1 MAISV
6 TLYKNP
12 KKVNSTKLPVAGTGT
27 LGTTCQLK
35 DVTGLFTPSLIFSV
49 DLFTDG
55 QGNIKNPME
64 YNYAYIQDFG
74 RYYFVR
80 SWSWI
85 LGRWEAALEIDVL
98 ASFRSAIGNTSAYV
112 LRSAAAWDP
121 DVIDTKYPV
130 KAADAK
136 NPYQTKTY
144 SSYGNSPWNTNIYDA
159 NVQEGCFVISVVNND
174 SGAIG
179 GVSHYALA
187 ARVMAE
193 LMNKLYSSPS
203 WMNITDGNIS
213 QDLQKMLIN
222 PMQYIT
228 SAAWLP
234 CGYDTSG
241 AVGISTIP
249 YGWWSV
255 SLSSG
260 VAYRIDVGHVQHEFT
275 MSFAVQAHPQRDAK
289 TRWLQLSPFTAAAL
303 YFPPFGMLA
312 LDTSK
317 FYGADTIDCN
327 VKIDLITGRGV
338 LNISS
343 HSGSGAS
350 RVDGGV
356 FFSTTAQ
363 VGVPVSIA
371 QMSVDMNKLSSA
383 TTWIGAAGITLATG
397 GLQDSMGRL
406 AGAAIKTD
414 IPTLGALG
422 GIAGMSGL
430 PQPATPARVRTHGTE
445 RLGYGHTYG
454 TGLGGLVKGIYED
467 VASDV
472 NSLINGVSGTVN
484 TVAAKGEEA
493 VAAVKTAAEDIKSA
507 IPALLETVKTTAADI
522 GSAALAISGTC
533 QSTGSTGGFAALTE
547 TCYIQWFFQRIVDQD
562 PDHYG
567 YPLCA
572 VRKINTLSGFVLCA
586 NEGDLEVAATPAE
599 RQSIAALM
607 EAGFYYE

>member
-6 TLYKNP
+6 NLYKNP
-12 KKVNSTKLPVAGTGT
+12 KKVNSTKLPIAGAGTI
-27 LGTTCQLK
+27 GTTCQLK
-35 DVTGLFTPSLIFSV
+35 DVTNLYTPGLIFSV

-55 QGNIKNPME
+55 HGNIKNPME
-64 YNYAYIQDFG
+64 YNYAYIADFS
-74 RYYFVR
+74 RYYFIR

-85 LGRWEAALEIDVL
+85 LGRWEASLEIDVL
-98 ASFRSAIGNTSAYV
+98 ASFRSSIGNTSAYV
-112 LRSAAAWDP
+112 LRSASAWDP
-121 DVIDTKYPV
+121 DVVDTKYPV
-130 KAADAK
+130 KASDSK
-136 NPYQTKTY
+136 NPYQVK
-144 SSYGNSPWNTNIYDA
+144 SYISDGTNSPWNTNIYNA
-159 NVQEGCFVISVVNND
+159 NIQEGCFVISVVNND

-179 GVSHYALA
+179 GVSHYALS
-187 ARVMAE
+187 ARMMAE
-193 LMNKLYSSPS
+193 LLNKLYSSPS

-260 VAYRIDVGHVQHEFT
+260 VAYRIDVGHIQQEFN
-275 MSFAVQAHPQRDAK
+275 MSFAVAQHPQRDAK
-289 TRWLQLSPFTAAAL
+289 KRWLQLSPFTAAAL
-303 YFPPFGMLA
+303 YFPPFGMLS

-317 FYGADTIDCN
+317 IYGAEYVDCN
-327 VKIDLITGRGV
+327 IKVDLITGRGV

-343 HSGSGAS
+343 HSGSGSS

-356 FFSTTAQ
+356 FYSTTAQ

-371 QMSVDMNKLSSA
+371 QMSVDWGRLSS
-383 TTWIGAAGITLATG
+383 TSTYVGAAGIALATG
-397 GLQDSMGRL
+397 GLQDSL
-406 AGAAIKTD
+406 K
-414 IPTLGALG
+414 TLGGQLSQFGRNALNTVTG
-422 GIAGMSGL
+422 GAYQGQVPSTIRAGLARAQNMIAAKSAGGASQAFVEGLERATEYARSQQESSSGSLLDTIKGIAS
-430 PQPATPARVRTHGTE
+430 
-445 RLGYGHTYG
+445 
-454 TGLGGLVKGIYED
+454 
-467 VASDV
+467 
-472 NSLINGVSGTVN
+472 
-484 TVAAKGEEA
+484 
-493 VAAVKTAAEDIKSA
+493 
-507 IPALLETVKTTAADI
+507 DI
-522 GSAALAISGTC
+522 GSAVLAISGTC
-533 QSTGSTGGFAALTE
+533 QSTGTTGGFAALTE

-567 YPLCA
+567 YPLCS

-586 NEGDLEVAATPAE
+586 NEGDLKVAATPAE
-599 RQSIAALM
+599 RQAIASLM

>member
-12 KKVNSTKLPVAGTGT
+12 KKVNSTKLPGAGTGT
-27 LGTTCQLK
+27 IGTTCQLK

-136 NPYQTKTY
+136 NPYQVKTY
-144 SSYGNSPWNTNIYDA
+144 ITDGILSPWNTNIYNA
-159 NVQEGCFVISVVNND
+159 NIQEGCFVISVVNND

-179 GVSHYALA
+179 GVSHYALS

-260 VAYRIDVGHVQHEFT
+260 AAYRIDVGHVQQEFN

-289 TRWLQLSPFTAAAL
+289 KRWLQLSPFTAAAL

-327 VKIDLITGRGV
+327 VKVDLITGRGV

-371 QMSVDMNKLSSA
+371 QMSVDWGRISS
-383 TTWIGAAGITLATG
+383 TSTYIGAAGIALATG
-397 GLQDSMGRL
+397 GLQDTIS
-406 AGAAIKTD
+406 
-414 IPTLGALG
+414 ALG
-422 GIAGMSGL
+422 NKIGSAIQNFRLPSASNVLQGVAEKGSDFWNSAVNYVTNGKYGTDLSENVGAYMSKMRSALEAKAAGGASAALLSGLERASAIARDQSVSGGSLLDTLKGIAS
-430 PQPATPARVRTHGTE
+430 
-445 RLGYGHTYG
+445 
-454 TGLGGLVKGIYED
+454 
-467 VASDV
+467 
-472 NSLINGVSGTVN
+472 
-484 TVAAKGEEA
+484 
-493 VAAVKTAAEDIKSA
+493 
-507 IPALLETVKTTAADI
+507 DI
-522 GSAALAISGTC
+522 GSAVLAISGTC
-533 QSTGSTGGFAALTE
+533 QSTGTTGGFAALSE
-547 TCYIQWFFQRIVDQD
+547 PCYIQWFFQRIVDQD

-599 RQSIAALM
+599 RQAITALM

>member
-6 TLYKNP
+6 NLYKNP
-12 KKVNSTKLPVAGTGT
+12 KKVNSTKLPIAGAGTI
-27 LGTTCQLK
+27 GTTCQLK
-35 DVTGLFTPSLIFSV
+35 DVTNLYTPGLIFSV

-55 QGNIKNPME
+55 QGNIKNPMD
-64 YNYAYIQDFG
+64 YNYAYIADFS
-74 RYYFVR
+74 RYYFIR

-85 LGRWEAALEIDVL
+85 LGRWEASLEIDVL
-98 ASFRSAIGNTSAYV
+98 ASFRSTIGNTSAYV
-112 LRSAAAWDP
+112 LRSASAWDP
-121 DVIDTKYPV
+121 DVVDTKYPV
-130 KAADAK
+130 KASDAK
-136 NPYQTKTY
+136 NPYQVK
-144 SSYGNSPWNTNIYDA
+144 SYISDGTNSPWNTNIYNA
-159 NVQEGCFVISVVNND
+159 NIQEGCFVISVVNND

-179 GVSHYALA
+179 GVSHYALS
-187 ARVMAE
+187 ARMLAE
-193 LMNKLYSSPS
+193 LLNKLYSSPS

-260 VAYRIDVGHVQHEFT
+260 VAYRIDVGHIQQEFN
-275 MSFAVQAHPQRDAK
+275 MSFAVMQHPQRYAK
-289 TRWLQLSPFTAAAL
+289 NRWLQLSPFTAAAL
-303 YFPPFGMLA
+303 YFPPFGMLS

-317 FYGADTIDCN
+317 IYGAEYIDCN
-327 VKIDLITGRGV
+327 IKVDLITGRGV

-343 HSGSGAS
+343 HSGSGSS

-356 FFSTTAQ
+356 FYSTTAQ

-371 QMSVDMNKLSSA
+371 QMSVDWGRLSS
-383 TTWIGAAGITLATG
+383 TSTYVGAAGIALATG
-397 GLQDSMGRL
+397 NLQESLSNLGNNL
-406 AGAAIKTD
+406 ISGIKGVFGKKEPAK
-414 IPTLGALG
+414 IVG
-422 GIAGMSGL
+422 GSSVGYGPGGHVFGGS
-430 PQPATPARVRTHGTE
+430 HGTFGGVGNPAYTSE
-445 RLGYGHTYG
+445 LSHTDMHV
-454 TGLGGLVKGIYED
+454 GGE
-467 VASDV
+467 SET
-472 NSLINGVSGTVN
+472 SLLDS
-484 TVAAKGEEA
+484 
-493 VAAVKTAAEDIKSA
+493 IKSIA
-507 IPALLETVKTTAADI
+507 SDI
-522 GSAALAISGTC
+522 GSAVLAISGTC
-533 QSTGSTGGFAALTE
+533 QSTGTTGGFAALTE
-547 TCYIQWFFQRIVDQD
+547 TCYVQWFFQRIVDQD

-599 RQSIAALM
+599 RQAIASLM

>member
-6 TLYKNP
+6 NLYKNP
-12 KKVNSTKLPVAGTGT
+12 KKVNSTKLPIAGAGTI
-27 LGTTCQLK
+27 GTTCQLK
-35 DVTGLFTPSLIFSV
+35 DVTNLYTPGLIFSV

-64 YNYAYIQDFG
+64 YNYAYIADFG
-74 RYYFVR
+74 RYYFIR

-85 LGRWEAALEIDVL
+85 LGRWEASLEIDVL
-98 ASFRSAIGNTSAYV
+98 ASFRSTIGNTSAYV
-112 LRSAAAWDP
+112 LRSASAWDP
-121 DVIDTKYPV
+121 DVVDTKYPV
-130 KAADAK
+130 KASDSK
-136 NPYQTKTY
+136 NPYQVK
-144 SSYGNSPWNTNIYDA
+144 SYISDGTNSPWNTNIYNA
-159 NVQEGCFVISVVNND
+159 NIQEGCFVISVVNND

-179 GVSHYALA
+179 GVSHYALS
-187 ARVMAE
+187 ARMMAE
-193 LMNKLYSSPS
+193 LLNKLYSSPS

-260 VAYRIDVGHVQHEFT
+260 VAYRIDVGHIQQEFN
-275 MSFAVQAHPQRDAK
+275 MSFAVAQHPQRDAK
-289 TRWLQLSPFTAAAL
+289 KRWLQLSPFTAAAL
-303 YFPPFGMLA
+303 YFPPFGMLS

-317 FYGADTIDCN
+317 IYGAEYIDCN
-327 VKIDLITGRGV
+327 IKVDLITGRGV

-356 FFSTTAQ
+356 FYSTTAQ

-371 QMSVDMNKLSSA
+371 QMSVDWGRLSS
-383 TTWIGAAGITLATG
+383 TSTYVGAAGIALATG
-397 GLQDSMGRL
+397 GLQDSLSALGKNISSAFQNFRL
-406 AGAAIKTD
+406 PSGSDVVNKVSGGLYGTD
-414 IPTLGALG
+414 LSEQLGSYMSRVKGALEAKSAG
-422 GIAGMSGL
+422 GAPAALMEGLERAKSIAKEQTVSNGSLLDTIKGIAS
-430 PQPATPARVRTHGTE
+430 
-445 RLGYGHTYG
+445 
-454 TGLGGLVKGIYED
+454 
-467 VASDV
+467 
-472 NSLINGVSGTVN
+472 
-484 TVAAKGEEA
+484 
-493 VAAVKTAAEDIKSA
+493 
-507 IPALLETVKTTAADI
+507 DI
-522 GSAALAISGTC
+522 GSAVLAISGTC
-533 QSTGSTGGFAALTE
+533 QSTGTTGGFAALTE

-599 RQSIAALM
+599 RQAITALM

>member
-6 TLYKNP
+6 NLYKNP
-12 KKVNSTKLPVAGTGT
+12 KKVNSTKLPVAGAGT
-27 LGTTCQLK
+27 IGTTCQLK
-35 DVTGLFTPSLIFSV
+35 DVTNLYTPTLVFSV
-49 DLFTDG
+49 SLFQDG

-64 YNYAYIQDFG
+64 YNYAYIADFS
-74 RYYFVR
+74 RYYFIR

-98 ASFRSAIGNTSAYV
+98 ASFRSTIGNTSAYV
-112 LRSAAAWDP
+112 LRSASAWDP
-121 DVIDTKYPV
+121 DVVDTKYPV
-130 KAADAK
+130 RASDAL
-136 NPYQTKTY
+136 NPYQVK
-144 SSYGNSPWNTNIYDA
+144 SYISDGTNSPWNTNIYNA

-174 SGAIG
+174 VGAIG

-187 ARVMAE
+187 PRVMAE
-193 LMNKLYSSPS
+193 LLNKLYSSPS

-234 CGYDTSG
+234 CGYDISG

-260 VAYRIDVGHVQHEFT
+260 VAYRIDVGHIQQEFN
-275 MSFAVQAHPQRDAK
+275 MSFAVVQHPQRDSK
-289 TRWLQLSPFTAAAL
+289 KSWLQLSPFTAAAL
-303 YFPPFGMLA
+303 YFPPFGMLS

-317 FYGADTIDCN
+317 IYGAEYIDCN
-327 VKIDLITGRGV
+327 IKVDLITGRGV

-343 HSGSGAS
+343 HSGSGSS

-356 FFSTTAQ
+356 FYSTTAQ

-371 QMSVDMNKLSSA
+371 QMSVDWGRLSS
-383 TTWIGAAGITLATG
+383 TSTYVGAAGIALATG
-397 GLQDSMGRL
+397 GLQDSLKTLGGQLTQFGRNAL
-406 AGAAIKTD
+406 NTVTGGSYDAGASSA
-414 IPTLGALG
+414 LGAGLARAQNIANAKSAG
-422 GIAGMSGL
+422 GASRALAEGLERATAYARSQQESSGSLLDTIKGIAS
-430 PQPATPARVRTHGTE
+430 
-445 RLGYGHTYG
+445 
-454 TGLGGLVKGIYED
+454 
-467 VASDV
+467 
-472 NSLINGVSGTVN
+472 
-484 TVAAKGEEA
+484 
-493 VAAVKTAAEDIKSA
+493 
-507 IPALLETVKTTAADI
+507 DI
-522 GSAALAISGTC
+522 GSAVLAISGTC
-533 QSTGSTGGFAALTE
+533 QSTGTTGGFAALTE

-567 YPLCA
+567 YPLCS
-572 VRKINTLSGFVLCA
+572 VRKINTLSGFILCA

-599 RQSIAALM
+599 RQAITALM